1 MKQEDTNA
9 RIRWEPGS
17 EYLESIGKN
26 KALSSQNTSTLFHV
40 TLTMMALLVIKL
52 LIVLVFMAIMN
63 NLTFSNF
70 QKCMA
75 DKRDIN
81 STLSILQRKSED
93 LQSKYS
99 KLERWAKR
107 IFQSC
112 DQFGISKG
120 GNYHICP
127 AGWLMK
133 DASCYFVSSQKMSWN
148 SAQEDCI
155 SRQSN
160 LLVINSESE
169 QIFMSNTLSSENFWM
184 GLNDIASESNFMW
197 VDGSP
202 LDSSI
207 QFWAYKQPD
216 NYKDAEDCATLWLS
230 DNSKNVYSNWN
241 DLICNTHIKYICEKE
256 AYNLLSI
263 MGCGSLPL

>member
-63 NLTFSNF
+63 NLTFSNCQKNKVDKRDINSTLSILQRKSEDLQSKYSKLERWAKRINQSCDQFWISKDNLTFSNF

-169 QIFMSNTLSSENFWM
+169 QVL
-184 GLNDIASESNFMW
+184 G
-197 VDGSP
+197 
-202 LDSSI
+202 I
-207 QFWAYKQPD
+207 Q
-216 NYKDAEDCATLWLS
+216 ATR
-230 DNSKNVYSNWN
+230 
-241 DLICNTHIKYICEKE
+241 
-256 AYNLLSI
+256 
-263 MGCGSLPL
+263 